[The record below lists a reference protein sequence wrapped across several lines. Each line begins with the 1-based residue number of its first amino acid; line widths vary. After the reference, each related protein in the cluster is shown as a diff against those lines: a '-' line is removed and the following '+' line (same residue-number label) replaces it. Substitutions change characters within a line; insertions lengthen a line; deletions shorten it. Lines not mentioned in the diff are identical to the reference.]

1 MQDNLIDIVNQTY
14 EYPNNECLQLA
25 SRYRECLCS
34 SLFKSKE
41 EKKRKCDEYLNK
53 FLRCKTSQKELLI
66 HKSER

>member
-14 EYPNNECLQLA
+14 EYQANECLQLA
-25 SRYRECLCS
+25 YKYKNCLS
-34 SLFKSKE
+34 ISLFKSKD
-41 EKKRKCDEYLNK
+41 EKKKICDEYLDN